1 MVKNLGVKNN
11 YLTDTIVIGNYML
24 VIINYRSN

>member
-24 VIINYRSN
+24 VIINCRSN